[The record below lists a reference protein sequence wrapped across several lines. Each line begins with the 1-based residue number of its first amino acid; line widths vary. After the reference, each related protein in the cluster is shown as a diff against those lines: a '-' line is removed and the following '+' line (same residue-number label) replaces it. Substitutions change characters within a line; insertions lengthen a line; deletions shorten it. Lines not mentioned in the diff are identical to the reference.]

1 MAENEK
7 NALAELME
15 DTNKALEAMS
25 EGTILAVTAGYLAGK
40 EAGRKEAQAQ
50 AGSTPA

>member
-1 MAENEK
+1 MAEKEK
-7 NALAELME
+7 DALAELLE
-15 DTNKALEAMS
+15 DTNKALAAMS

-50 AGSTPA
+50 TGAEPA

>member
-1 MAENEK
+1 MAEKEK
-7 NALAELME
+7 NALTELLE

-25 EGTILAVTAGYLAGK
+25 EGTMMAVTAGYLAGK

-50 AGSTPA
+50 AGAEPA

>member
-1 MAENEK
+1 MAESEQ

-15 DTNKALEAMS
+15 DTNKALAAMS

-40 EAGRKEAQAQ
+40 EAGRKEAMAQ

>member
-50 AGSTPA
+50 AGSNPA